1 MAMRLTGLMSGM
13 DTETMISQLVSA
25 RKTKV
30 DDAKKA
36 QKKLE
41 WKQDAWKTLNTKVR
55 KLFDGALGNMRFEGS
70 FMKKTTKVSNSNVVS
85 VITGEGAMNSVQSL
99 EVKELAKSAYL
110 TGAAVGDGKGGF
122 DKSTTLGRLGV
133 SGESSFQ
140 VTVGEG
146 ENAQTK
152 EITVNSATTVG
163 ELLSQLNGAG
173 VTASFDEK
181 NQRFFIASKE
191 TGLENDFKITAVKDD
206 AGNADGSEALIK
218 ALGLSEAD
226 GAKKNAPSDAKILLN
241 GVEYTSS
248 RNSFEIN
255 GLTLNVNAKTAD
267 GETVTITTQD
277 DTDGIYDMVKNFFK
291 EYNELINEMDK
302 LYNADSA
309 RGYEPL
315 TSEEKESMTEEEIEE
330 WEKKVKSAL
339 LRRDGTLGTLS
350 SAMKEIMVSGVE
362 VDGKMMYLSNFGI
375 ETLSYFTAA
384 DNEKNAYH
392 IDGDSDDV
400 NTSSNADKL
409 RGMISSDPDTVVSFF
424 TTLSKNL
431 YGKMQ
436 ELMAPTEYSSA
447 FTIYEDKKMKEEYDD
462 YTSKIKDLEKKLT
475 AYEDQWYAKF
485 AAMESA
491 MAKMQ
496 KSASAVTS
504 LLGGGM

>member
-55 KLFDGALGNMRFEGS
+55 KLFDGALGNMRFESS

-99 EVKELAKSAYL
+99 EVEELAKSAYL
-110 TGAAVGDGKGGF
+110 TGATVGNGKGGY
-122 DKSTTLGRLGV
+122 DKDTTLGRLGIT
-133 SGESSFQ
+133 EEQSFQ
-140 VTVGEG
+140 ITVGEG

-152 EITVNSATTVG
+152 EITVNRATTIG
-163 ELLSQLNGAG
+163 ELVSQLNDAG
-173 VTASFDEK
+173 VTASFDTK
-181 NQRFFIASKE
+181 NQRFYIASKE

-206 AGNADGSEALIK
+206 AGNTDGSEGLIK

-226 GAKKNAPSDAKILLN
+226 GAHKDAASDAKIKLN

-248 RNSFEIN
+248 RNSFEVN
-255 GLTLNVNAKTAD
+255 GLTLTVNAKTD
-267 GETVTITTQD
+267 GDPVTITTQD

-330 WEKKVKSAL
+330 WEKKVKGAL

-350 SAMKEIMVSGVE
+350 STIKKIMTAGVD
-362 VDGKMMYLSNFGI
+362 VNGTKMYLSNFGI

-400 NTSSNADKL
+400 NTSGNEDKL
-409 RGMISSDPDTVVSFF
+409 RSMIASDPDTVVSFF
-424 TTLSKNL
+424 TSLSKEL
-431 YGKMQ
+431 YGEMQ
-436 ELMAPTEYSSA
+436 DLMAGTEFSSA
-447 FTIYEDKKMKEEYDD
+447 YTVYEDKKMKEEYDE

-496 KSASAVTS
+496 QNASAVTS